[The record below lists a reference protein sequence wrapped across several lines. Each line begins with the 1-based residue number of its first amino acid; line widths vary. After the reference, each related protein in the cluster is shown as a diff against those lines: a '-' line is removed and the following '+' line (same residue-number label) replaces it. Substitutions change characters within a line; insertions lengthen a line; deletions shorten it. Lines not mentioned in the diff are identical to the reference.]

1 MAARIVAAQ
10 QNHAWLMLARDGRRR
25 LRLPTPPVLDL
36 ARATCIERTVEVAH
50 APAKVWAALSTAEGL
65 AVWFGN
71 EASIDLHP
79 AQAGADQILPRPA
92 LTKYPCAVWDPS
104 GRPGRILV
112 GTIEALTAA
121 LRGKGIDRGRIGPA
135 WAACHWRPR

>member
-10 QNHAWLMLARDGRRR
+10 QNHAWLMLAHDGRRR

-71 EASIDLHP
+71 EALIDLHP
-79 AQAGADQILPRPA
+79 AQARADQIPPRPA

-104 GRPGRILV
+104 GQPDESWSVRSRRCPRHCAVRASTGS
-112 GTIEALTAA
+112 AW
-121 LRGKGIDRGRIGPA
+121 PA
-135 WAACHWRPR
+135 WAACRWRLR